1 MTVFVSAECFV
12 RVQRSRRSECHGEVV
27 VTVGTT
33 ARRGID
39 GLASVLRIVGMLSS
53 WSSCCTSCSHCW
65 TRTRPTRSPRLINQ
79 LADTFNLGLSNLFL
93 PPDPKL
99 RIVLNYG
106 TAALVWFAIT
116 SVVVRIV
123 RRIP

>member
-1 MTVFVSAECFV
+1 
-12 RVQRSRRSECHGEVV
+12 

-39 GLASVLRIVGMLSS
+39 GLASVLRIVGMLIVLVLVLHIVL
-53 WSSCCTSCSHCW
+53 TLLDANPAN
-65 TRTRPTRSPRLINQ
+65 TIATTINQ

-93 PPDPKL
+93 PPDDKL